1 MSKLESCRKGFPN
14 PYTAFI
20 NGKDIMDFD
29 AVVESFKVSGSAV
42 SNSFYQGKNR
52 TTFHELSCTIGMKT
66 ITLSLFFSAPT
77 RRRLTLN
84 KSAVDSLMVGKIE
97 LHMPDG
103 FYYDAVLTSA
113 GELQMLG
120 VEQNQLIA
128 VCAYTF
134 QGIQRDDLKTVT
146 GNTLLVEGTAPHID
160 CRLTCTATAN
170 RTTLQVGTVIFSNIQ
185 SGDVVVA
192 DGIDGVLTV
201 NGNPVVANFTRLPYL
216 VPGEQTISCPETLTV
231 EYYPTYI

>member
-1 MSKLESCRKGFPN
+1 MNKLESCRKGFPN

-20 NGKDIMDFD
+20 NDTDIMDFG
-29 AVVESFKVSGSAV
+29 AVVESFKISGSAV
-42 SNSFYQGKNR
+42 SNSIYQGINR
-52 TTFHELSCTIGMKT
+52 TTFHELACSVGMKT
-66 ITLSLFFSAPT
+66 VTLSLFFSAET

-84 KSAVDSLMVGKIE
+84 KSAVDALMVGKIV

-103 FYYDAVLTSA
+103 FYYDAVLTAA

-128 VCAYTF
+128 LCTYTF
-134 QGIQRDDLKTVT
+134 QGIQRDELRTVT
-146 GNTLLVEGTAPHID
+146 GNTILVEGTAPHID
-160 CRLTCTATAN
+160 CRLTCTATAD
-170 RTTLQVGTVIFSNIQ
+170 RSTMQVGSVMFSGIHV
-185 SGDVVVA
+185 GDVVVA

-201 NGNPVVANFTRLPYL
+201 NGSPVVANFTKLPYL
-216 VPGEQTISCPETLTV
+216 VPGEQTIVCPETLTV